1 MCDVLSVVFVLV
13 IWMLGIFQPLFL
25 SAVAQVPG
33 LGCVIIVEVFLG
45 KPCLAWKVG
54 CLEIGAGRE
63 PSSRLLLYLVSFGTT
78 VINKCVSLGGYSSVL
93 ENMNKDPE

>member
-93 ENMNKDPE
+93 ENTNKDPE